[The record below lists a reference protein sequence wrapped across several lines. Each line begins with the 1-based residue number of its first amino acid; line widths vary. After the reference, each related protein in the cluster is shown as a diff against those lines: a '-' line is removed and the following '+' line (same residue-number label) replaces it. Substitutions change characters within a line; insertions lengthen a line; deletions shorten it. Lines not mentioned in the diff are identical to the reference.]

1 MSIEVS
7 PLRRRMID
15 DMTIRN
21 MTPGTRTAVL
31 GGHVERCEDCAHTRI
46 AYNCCRYR
54 HRPSIA
60 RDRSPI
66 SAEGWWSCLNQVY
79 KLAQFGRASPD
90 VARSHQMTI
99 RKKIFLLAGIL
110 LALFGIVV
118 GVVATVQKLNSDQIS
133 NIAEYELP
141 LTRLVAELDVDT
153 DRYELGILRALRLD
167 PLNPPELAAAIAAK
181 KEVGDELRADVDTA
195 TTLLAKAIQDPGY
208 RAAERVE
215 LARIEGS
222 FKYLTRNLEGF
233 LATGEQTMAD
243 LAEGRREDARTAS
256 RQLLNTYLS
265 FGLFLA
271 ACGVGL
277 GISAVG
283 SARVVGALRQLVV
296 RTRAIEAG
304 TDSEP
309 LSVRTRDEVG
319 ELALSFNR
327 MVEELRTRE
336 RIKDT
341 FGKFVDPRIVTRLIG
356 SGAEQAE
363 RRTLTVFFS
372 DIKGFSGISEQLTAS
387 AVVNLLNSY
396 FGAVAEIIHAHRGFI
411 DKYIGDAVMAFWV
424 SPFSAGDD
432 HASDACLA
440 ALAQQEALVRLRT
453 QLPEITGMRRN
464 PPELGIRMGIATGEA
479 VVGTIG
485 SDSSRTYTVIG
496 DTVNLASRLESINK
510 LYGTSLIL
518 SEETYRTAQH
528 VIEAREL
535 DLVTVAGKTEPVRIY
550 EAIGRVGEI
559 APERI
564 ALREMFANGLA
575 AYRRQDWDEAQR
587 CFESCQL
594 SDAEDEPSR
603 LFIHRISLLRSTP
616 PPAGWDGVWHFRE
629 K

>member
-1 MSIEVS
+1 
-7 PLRRRMID
+7 
-15 DMTIRN
+15 
-21 MTPGTRTAVL
+21 
-31 GGHVERCEDCAHTRI
+31 
-46 AYNCCRYR
+46 
-54 HRPSIA
+54 
-60 RDRSPI
+60 
-66 SAEGWWSCLNQVY
+66 
-79 KLAQFGRASPD
+79 
-90 VARSHQMTI
+90 MTI

-110 LALFGIVV
+110 LALFGAVV
-118 GVVATVQKLNSDQIS
+118 GVLTVIQKLDSDQIS
-133 NIAEYELP
+133 NLAEYELP

-167 PLNPPELAAAIAAK
+167 PLNPAELAAAIAAK
-181 KEVGDELRADVDTA
+181 KQVGDELRADADAATA
-195 TTLLAKAIQDPGY
+195 LIAKAIEDTGY
-208 RAAERVE
+208 RTAERVE

-222 FKYLTRNLEGF
+222 FKYLTRSLEGF
-233 LATGEQTMAD
+233 LATGEQVMAD
-243 LAEGRREDARTAS
+243 LADGRREDARTAS
-256 RQLLNTYLS
+256 LGFAKYAQAFGPDLSEIRRNLAGLTDRATRNVLARQRLNTYLS

-271 ACGVGL
+271 ACGIGL

-283 SARVVGALRQLVV
+283 SARVVGGLRQLVV
-296 RTRAIEAG
+296 RTRAIESG

-309 LSVRTRDEVG
+309 LSVLTRDEVG

-363 RRTLTVFFS
+363 RRTLTIFFS

-396 FGAVAEIIHAHRGFI
+396 FGTVADVIHAHRGFI

-440 ALAQQEALVRLRT
+440 ALAQQEAIRALRD

-464 PPELGIRMGIATGEA
+464 PPRLAVRMGIATGEA

-485 SDSSRTYTVIG
+485 SASAQSYTVIG

-550 EAIGRVGEI
+550 EAIGRVGEV
-559 APERI
+559 APEKI
-564 ALREMFANGLA
+564 ALREMFANGLD
-575 AYRRQDWDEAQR
+575 AYRRQDWNEAQR

-594 SDAEDEPSR
+594 SEPEDGPSR
-603 LFIHRISLLRSTP
+603 LFVGRVSLLRSTP
-616 PPAGWDGVWHFRE
+616 PPPDWDGV
-629 K
+629 

>member
-1 MSIEVS
+1 
-7 PLRRRMID
+7 
-15 DMTIRN
+15 
-21 MTPGTRTAVL
+21 
-31 GGHVERCEDCAHTRI
+31 
-46 AYNCCRYR
+46 
-54 HRPSIA
+54 
-60 RDRSPI
+60 
-66 SAEGWWSCLNQVY
+66 
-79 KLAQFGRASPD
+79 
-90 VARSHQMTI
+90 MTI

-110 LALFGIVV
+110 LALFGAVV
-118 GVVATVQKLNSDQIS
+118 GVLTVIQKLDSDQIS

-167 PLNPPELAAAIAAK
+167 PLNPPELAEAIAAK
-181 KEVGDELRADVDTA
+181 KQVGDELRADADAATA
-195 TTLLAKAIQDPGY
+195 LIAKAIEDTGY

-222 FKYLTRNLEGF
+222 FKYLTRSLEGF
-233 LATGEQTMAD
+233 LATGEQVMAD
-243 LAEGRREDARTAS
+243 LVDGRREDARTAS
-256 RQLLNTYLS
+256 LGFAKYAQAFGPDLSEVRLNLAGLTDRATRNVLARQRLNTYLS
-265 FGLFLA
+265 FGLFLL
-271 ACGVGL
+271 ACGIGL
-277 GISAVG
+277 GVSAVG
-283 SARVVGALRQLVV
+283 STRVVGGLRQLVV
-296 RTRAIEAG
+296 GTRAIEAG
-304 TDSEP
+304 TVSEP
-309 LSVRTRDEVG
+309 LSILTRDEVG

-363 RRTLTVFFS
+363 RRTLTIFFS

-396 FGAVAEIIHAHRGFI
+396 FGTVAEVIHAHRGFI

-440 ALAQQEALVRLRT
+440 ALAQQEAVVQLRA
-453 QLPEITGMRRN
+453 QLPEITGIRRD
-464 PPELGIRMGIATGEA
+464 PPELAIRMGIATGEA

-485 SDSSRTYTVIG
+485 SDSSRSYTVIG

-518 SEETYRTAQH
+518 SEETYRMAQH

-535 DLVTVAGKTEPVRIY
+535 DLITVAGKAEPVRIY
-550 EAIGRVGEI
+550 EAMGRVDEI
-559 APERI
+559 APEQI
-564 ALREMFANGLA
+564 QLREMYANGLG

-587 CFESCQL
+587 YFESCQL
-594 SDAEDEPSR
+594 GDTDDGPSR
-603 LFIHRISLLRSTP
+603 LFIERISLLRSSP
-616 PPAGWDGVWHFRE
+616 PPADWDGVWHFKE

>member
-1 MSIEVS
+1 
-7 PLRRRMID
+7 
-15 DMTIRN
+15 
-21 MTPGTRTAVL
+21 
-31 GGHVERCEDCAHTRI
+31 
-46 AYNCCRYR
+46 
-54 HRPSIA
+54 
-60 RDRSPI
+60 
-66 SAEGWWSCLNQVY
+66 
-79 KLAQFGRASPD
+79 
-90 VARSHQMTI
+90 MTI

-110 LALFGIVV
+110 LALFGVVV
-118 GVVATVQKLNSDQIS
+118 GVLAIVQKLDSDQIG

-181 KEVGDELRADVDTA
+181 KEVGDELRADADKATA
-195 TTLLAKAIQDPGY
+195 LLAKAIQEPGY

-233 LATGEQTMAD
+233 LATGEQTMAA
-243 LAEGRREDARTAS
+243 LVEGRREDARTAS
-256 RQLLNTYLS
+256 LGFAKYAQAFGPDLSDVRRNLAGLTDRATRNVLARQRLNTYLS
-265 FGLFLA
+265 FGLFVA
-271 ACGVGL
+271 ACGIGL

-304 TDSEP
+304 ADSEP
-309 LSVRTRDEVG
+309 LSILTRDEVG

-363 RRTLTVFFS
+363 RRTLTIFFS

-396 FGAVAEIIHAHRGFI
+396 FGTVAEIIHAHRGFI

-440 ALAQQEALVRLRT
+440 ALAQQEAIVLLRA

-464 PPELGIRMGIATGEA
+464 PPELAIRMGIATGEA

-485 SDSSRTYTVIG
+485 SDSSRSYTVIG

-518 SEETYRTAQH
+518 SEETYRMAQQ

-550 EAIGRVGEI
+550 EAMGRVGEI
-559 APERI
+559 APERVQ
-564 ALREMFANGLA
+564 LREMYANGLA

-594 SDAEDEPSR
+594 GFAEDGPSR
-603 LFIHRISLLRSTP
+603 LFVDRVSLLRSTP
-616 PPAGWDGVWHFRE
+616 PPGDWDGVWHFNE